1 MISKISRASGK
12 LLRTVLV
19 TLPFLVLSHHSLRAQ
34 TQASSASF
42 SGTIAD
48 QAGARIPNAKVA
60 LSSPEK
66 GISRAYTTDASGNFS
81 FRLVPPGNYDLTVEA
96 GGFKTYHQQGFALE
110 VGQDAA
116 QNIVL
121 EVGSAQEQVTVSGE
135 APILNTD
142 NANVAA
148 EISGKQV
155 VELPLNLRNVFGLVT
170 LNSSVNN
177 GSQGQVVN
185 GGGEQGTADQDI
197 SFFNFG
203 GGFFG
208 SSAFLLDG
216 AWDTADGWGGV
227 VYVPSVDAVQEFKIQ
242 TNSFTA
248 QYGWS
253 TGNVIN
259 VVTKTGTRSLH
270 GDVYEFFRNDA
281 LDANGYFNN
290 YSGLRRAA
298 LHRNQFGASL
308 GGPVYLPHVY
318 RQRDKTF
325 FFVLYEGLRQSNP
338 ATALDTVPT
347 AAFRSGDLSALL
359 GPQIGTDALG
369 RPILSGQIYNPFTTR
384 QIGTSASGTPI
395 YIRDPIPGNNLSGF
409 IDPVAKNV
417 LAYWPNPT
425 NNSISNNFAASA
437 SAPTNSNEFTI
448 RIDHNLS
455 DTARLYGR
463 FSRKTE
469 EKQVSAP
476 LYGANNPAGPGQ
488 VNPDNRWDVALGYSQ
503 VLSPTLTGSANLGFA
518 RWVEGND
525 VQSAGFKASSLGL
538 PAAIDP
544 NSPQFPVIG
553 VQGESGLGPQAGA
566 GQGTFPN
573 NIGSFSVDVTKTH
586 GNHTLSVG
594 YMGVLSQILGG
605 RVAPTIFNFDSGF
618 TSGPDPNAPS
628 TSTGY
633 GFGSFLLGTAAASGP
648 AGTSSTG
655 ITSFPATSK
664 IYHGVYLQDDWKAFP
679 KLTLNLGIRYEI
691 QGAPTERHNAQAY
704 FNFNEVNPISS
715 AVGGNYLGQFVYN
728 GNGHG
733 SGLYNTSYAN
743 IAPRFGF
750 AYQAH
755 PNFVVRGGFGIFY
768 PTTFYGNGPNPGY
781 SQTTSF
787 VSSLNGGLNPSSTLS
802 NPFPTGILPLT
813 GNSLG
818 GLTDVGQSITVA
830 DHVRPS
836 PYVEQ
841 WMFGVQYSPRPS
853 DVIDLTYV
861 GNHGLKMILASDNR
875 NQLPPQYLSQTTQLN
890 SQVTNPFNGHV
901 QGSGCGLSNPTVSSF
916 QLLLPYAQYCDSIT
930 NTQAPVGFSNYSALQ
945 ATYTHRVTAGLNVLA
960 SYTFSKFIDN
970 VDGSTDWALATSST
984 IRNYYN
990 LAAERSVDADDIPHS
1005 LVISYIYELPVGT
1018 GKKFGS
1024 HMNRAVDAAI
1034 GGWQVS
1040 GISTFKSG
1048 FPLSISANNFSSSLY
1063 GGNQHANVVGDPNNI
1078 AHRGIHQ
1085 WFNTAAFQQA
1095 APYTFGDAPR
1105 YFSNLRAPGY
1115 DNWDLGIQK
1124 WFRISEEFRL
1134 QFRGEMF
1141 NAFNHA
1147 NLYAPNTTLGAG
1159 SYGTITAANP
1169 PRDVQLALKLYW

>member
-1 MISKISRASGK
+1 MVR
-12 LLRTVLV
+12 RTVCKIWRGHLISLLLLLAV
-19 TLPFLVLSHHSLRAQ
+19 STVSSSLRAQ

-48 QAGARIPNAKVA
+48 SAGARLPNAKVS
-60 LSSPEK
+60 LSSPDK
-66 GISRAYTTDASGNFS
+66 GISRVFTTDGTGNFS
-81 FRLVPPGNYDLTVEA
+81 FRFVPPGNYDLTVEI

-110 VGQDAA
+110 VGQDAT

-121 EVGSAQEQVTVSGE
+121 EVGTAQEQVTVSGE

-177 GSQGQVVN
+177 GSQGQVLN

-290 YSGLRRAA
+290 FSGLPRAA
-298 LHRNQFGASL
+298 LHRNQFGGSL
-308 GGPVYLPHVY
+308 GGPVYLPRVY

-325 FFVLYEGLRQSNP
+325 FFALYEGLRQSNP

-347 AAFRSGDLSALL
+347 AAFRTGDLSALL
-359 GPQIGTDALG
+359 GSRTGTDALG
-369 RPILSGQIYNPFTTR
+369 RPILSGQIYNPFSTR

-395 YIRDPIPGNNLSGF
+395 YIRDPIPGNNLSGL
-409 IDPVAKNV
+409 IDPVAKAM

-425 NNSISNNFAASA
+425 NGGLASNFAASA
-437 SAPTNSNEFTI
+437 SAPTNSNEFTV
-448 RIDHNLS
+448 RIDHNLN
-455 DTARLYGR
+455 DAARLYGR
-463 FSRKTE
+463 FSIKHE

-488 VNPDNRWDVALGYSQ
+488 ANPDNRYNVALGYSQ
-503 VLSPTLTGSANLGFA
+503 VLSPTLTGSANFGFA
-518 RWVEGND
+518 RWVEGNN

-553 VQGESGLGPQAGA
+553 VQGQSGLGPQSGA
-566 GQGTFPN
+566 GEGVFPN
-573 NIGSFSVDVTKTH
+573 NVGSFSVDLTKTH

-594 YMGVLSQILGG
+594 YMGVLLQILGG
-605 RVAPTIFNFDSGF
+605 RVAPTPFNFDGGF

-628 TSTGY
+628 ASTGF
-633 GFGSFLLGTAAASGP
+633 GFGSFLLGTASSG
-648 AGTSSTG
+648 STG
-655 ITSFPATSK
+655 INTFPATTK
-664 IYHGVYLQDDWKAFP
+664 HYNGVYLQDDWKAVP
-679 KLTLNLGIRYEI
+679 KLTLNLGIRYEV

-704 FNFNEVNPISS
+704 FDFNAVNPISS
-715 AVGGNYLGQFVYN
+715 AVGGSYKGQFVYN
-728 GNGHG
+728 GDGNGR
-733 SGLYNTSYAN
+733 GLYNTSYTN
-743 IAPRFGF
+743 VAPRLGF
-750 AYQAH
+750 AYQAM
-755 PNFVVRGGFGIFY
+755 PNLVVRGGFGIFF
-768 PTTFYGNGPNPGY
+768 PTTFYASGPNPGY
-781 SQTTSF
+781 SQTTTF

-802 NPFPTGILPLT
+802 NPFPSGILPVT
-813 GNSLG
+813 GNRLG
-818 GLTDVGQSITVA
+818 GLTDVGQSITVV
-830 DHVRPS
+830 DNQRPS

-841 WMFGVQYSPRPS
+841 WTFGIQYSPKPS
-853 DVIDLTYV
+853 DVIDITYV
-861 GNHGLKMILASDNR
+861 GNHGLKMILSGANR

-890 SQVTNPFNGHV
+890 SPVANPFSGHV
-901 QGSGCGLSNPTVSSF
+901 SGSGCGLSNSTVSSF
-916 QLLLPYAQYCDSIT
+916 QLLLPYAQFCDSIS
-930 NTQAPVGFSNYSALQ
+930 NTQAPVGFSNYDALQ
-945 ATYTHRVTAGLNVLA
+945 ATYTHKVTAGLNVLA

-970 VDGSTDWALATSST
+970 VEATTDWSLTGSDAV
-984 IRNYYN
+984 RNFYN
-990 LAAERSVDADDIPHS
+990 LAAERSVDANDTPNS
-1005 LVISYIYELPVGT
+1005 LVVSYIYELPVGT

-1040 GISTFKSG
+1040 GISTFKNG
-1048 FPLSISANNFSSSLY
+1048 FPLSIGANNFASTLY
-1063 GGNQHANVVGDPNNI
+1063 GGNQHANVVGNPN
-1078 AHRGIHQ
+1078 AVTKRGIHE

-1105 YFSNLRAPGY
+1105 YFSRLRAPGY

-1124 WFRISEEFRL
+1124 WFNITEQFRL

-1147 NLYAPNTTLGAG
+1147 NFYAPNQTLAAG
-1159 SYGTITAANP
+1159 NFGTITASSP